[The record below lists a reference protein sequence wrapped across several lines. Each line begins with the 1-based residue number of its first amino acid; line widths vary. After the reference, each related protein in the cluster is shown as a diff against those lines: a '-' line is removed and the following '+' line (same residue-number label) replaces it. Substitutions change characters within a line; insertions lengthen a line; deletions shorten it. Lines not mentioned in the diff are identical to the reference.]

1 MQISLTCS
9 EGWKVNFIYVFF
21 SVDLVLPSLFVLS
34 VTTAHKLSQQLL
46 QGCFQREVSGSS
58 TGVELDPQTDEKLL
72 CFNQFLSTC
81 GAISDCFQES
91 NGAVRLRSISLR
103 SQCCVQAVKGC
114 WTWEHMQ
121 STASDVTLRS
131 TVRWEPLGAIGAHC
145 ETCRRHLAAVGKC
158 SLWEEAEGAEA
169 H

>member
-34 VTTAHKLSQQLL
+34 VTTAHKLSQQLR

-58 TGVELDPQTDEKLL
+58 MAVELDPQTDEKSL

-81 GAISDCFQES
+81 GAISGCFQES
-91 NGAVRLRSISLR
+91 NGSSKVQVHFSQKSVLCPGCKRLLDMRAHAEHSLR
-103 SQCCVQAVKGC
+103 CDPEKHF
-114 WTWEHMQ
+114 EM
-121 STASDVTLRS
+121 
-131 TVRWEPLGAIGAHC
+131 GAIGSHWC
-145 ETCRRHLAAVGKC
+145 TL
-158 SLWEEAEGAEA
+158 
-169 H
+169 